1 MITLE
6 QAKQKALKVHPK
18 INAVIEEPKAYIFS
32 NSKAITKE
40 EKTDNE
46 VVVLKENGKIV
57 SYFEYITEI
66 RKLYE

>member
-32 NSKAITKE
+32 NSKATTKS

-46 VVVLKENGKIV
+46 VVVLKDNGKIV
-57 SYFEYITEI
+57 SYFQYITQIKE
-66 RKLYE
+66 